1 MSAQPP
7 NEPQAGQHPSHT
19 GRPSHTSH
27 AGPRPWARRLRLAA
41 LCAAGLLGLPLALGA
56 AAWVWSGSE
65 GSLATTLNL
74 LPRWLPADRQ
84 LQLSGVSGTLREG
97 GQIAE
102 LQWAQPGTQATLTG
116 LHIRW
121 DWRALLSRHLAL
133 SELSAERLTLRDHG
147 KAPPSPPLTELTL
160 PLTIDTPLQLGEIQL
175 PDQGGL
181 VITHLDGHYH
191 YDGEQHHLQW
201 SELGVAAGHYSGQVS
216 LQGAAPMALQAQL
229 EGEIP
234 TQLGAPAPAQLL
246 ARAGL
251 QGTLSGP
258 AAEIALEAVLDPDG
272 APPPTAGAT
281 TRQGR
286 ATTPGA
292 MQAQVQARLR
302 PWAEQVLPEAQAHLQ
317 GIDLSLLWPQAPST
331 ALSGTIDIH
340 PGDGQ
345 APAWQARLDLRNAQP
360 GPWDQQRL
368 PLEQLSARL
377 QQQGRAW
384 VIDPVEARL
393 GGGTLRLK
401 GRWEAGSTT
410 PWLTEATLQGVSPQR
425 LHSAAPPAPL
435 NGHLAL
441 RALGGQA
448 DALGFEVDLSPQAS
462 GTARTNPSTPQAQP
476 QPQPQTKAQAR
487 TEPAGKAAQARTRYP
502 AATAAK
508 APPAPGQAL
517 WTALQLRQAQAQGR
531 WQGGELQLQQLKLEL
546 AEARLEGSLQWATGQ
561 RQGRADLKLQTPG
574 LNAVLQGHLGADQ
587 GQGQWQAQLSDAGAL
602 GRWLAHLPGL
612 GSTATA
618 LPQQG
623 QGQFDGQWQGG
634 WGAML
639 AAWQGQAAPRRGQ
652 ALSLST
658 RLDLPRLDWAATDQR
673 PALALR
679 QLQLRLNGTLPGS
692 GNPASNP
699 PATPPLELSLSGEA
713 RQGARQ
719 ARLQVS
725 AHAGPSASNPPG
737 AFNWAARLDEL
748 SLNLQDS
755 ATAAPWGLRLSAPA
769 TLSLNHQAKADLT
782 ELTLAPGEARLA
794 HAGVP
799 DLSLRWQNTR
809 WAQQKGQAR
818 WQTSGQVQDLS
829 LPWIEQLMTLA
840 QGASSASL
848 GISGDLLLNADWSA
862 SAEPGL
868 KARLRLSRQRGD
880 LRLQAEDLPQGVQ
893 ANEAQRSAGARV
905 AEATLSL
912 DEGALSA
919 AVQWDSE
926 RAGQLQ
932 ARFNTRLSNGPQGLS
947 WPPDTALSGSLNA
960 QMPKLGVWSV
970 LAPPGWRMR
979 GTLDAQATLKG
990 TLQNP
995 EWQGEIRASDLAL
1008 RSVVEGVELRD
1019 GKLRAVLSGHQIDI
1033 TEFTL
1038 RGAPGAGGD
1047 GGSLSAQGS
1056 AHWNGQQLQLQLQT
1070 RANRL
1075 RVSSRADRRLAL
1087 SGELNTRLE
1096 QGQLKVSG
1104 NLKADQALF
1113 ILPDET
1119 APSLGADVLVQPGRH
1134 GAGQASH
1141 KTASQTANQATPPA
1155 PQPPSALPAADVQVS
1170 LDLGNDFRVQGRGLV
1185 TRLRGSLKL
1194 RLSPGSTEPQ
1204 ITGELRT
1211 DQGTYKAYGQQLNI
1225 ETGVLRF
1232 SGAYDN
1238 PSLDILAIRPNLS
1251 TRVGVQISG
1260 TVLSPRVRLFSEP
1273 EMADADK
1280 LAWLVLGRAAANGAA
1295 ESALLQQAALALL
1308 GGGRG
1313 LSDSLA
1319 QSLGLDEVSFS
1330 GVKNTDTGVTSAA
1343 LTLGKRL
1350 SKDFYVSYERS
1361 LAGTMGT
1368 FYIFY
1373 DLTRRFTLRAQTG
1386 EKSAVDLIF
1395 TLSYD

>member
-1 MSAQPP
+1 MSAQQP
-7 NEPQAGQHPSHT
+7 NGSHPTQDPNPT
-19 GRPSHTSH
+19 GP
-27 AGPRPWARRLRLAA
+27 GPRPWARRLRVAA

-102 LQWAQPGTQATLTG
+102 LQWAQPGTRATLTG

-133 SELSAERLTLRDHG
+133 SELSAERLELRDNG
-147 KAPPSPPLTELTL
+147 KAPASPPLTELTL
-160 PLTIDTPLQLGEIQL
+160 PLTIDTPLQLGQIQL

-181 VITHLDGHYH
+181 VLSHIDGHYH

-201 SELGVAAGHYSGQVS
+201 SELAVAAGHYSGQVS
-216 LQGAAPMALQAQL
+216 LQGAAPMALTAQL

-234 TQLGAPAPAQLL
+234 TGLGAPAPAQLL

-258 AAEIALEAVLDPDG
+258 AAEIALEAVLDPDE
-272 APPPTAGAT
+272 APLPSAKTAPVGKGHSTPPGL
-281 TRQGR
+281 
-286 ATTPGA
+286 

-331 ALSGTIDIH
+331 ALSGTVDIH
-340 PGDGQ
+340 PGDGK
-345 APAWQARLDLRNAQP
+345 APAWQARLDLSNAQP

-368 PLEQLSARL
+368 PLEQISARL

-384 VIDPVEARL
+384 VIDPVEARM

-401 GRWEAGSTT
+401 GRWEAGSAT
-410 PWLTEATLQGVSPQR
+410 PWLAEATLQGVSPQR
-425 LHSAAPPAPL
+425 LHSAAPPALL

-441 RALGGQA
+441 RALGGQN
-448 DALGFEVDLSPQAS
+448 DALGFEVDLSPQAGS
-462 GTARTNPSTPQAQP
+462 TTPRSTLRSSPPPATALAQAQTVPPAKATKTRPSNTPAPGGAAAAASPQAQ
-476 QPQPQTKAQAR
+476 A
-487 TEPAGKAAQARTRYP
+487 
-502 AATAAK
+502 
-508 APPAPGQAL
+508 QAL
-517 WTALQLRQAQAQGR
+517 WSALQLRLAHAQGR
-531 WQGGELQLQQLKLEL
+531 WQGGELQLEQLRLEL
-546 AEARLEGSLQWATGQ
+546 AEARLEGSLQWHTGQ
-561 RQGRADLKLQTPG
+561 NQGRADLKLQTPG
-574 LNAVLQGHLGADQ
+574 LNASLQGHLGADQ
-587 GQGQWQAQLSDAGAL
+587 GQGQLQAQLGDAGAL
-602 GRWLAHLPGL
+602 GRWLARLPGL
-612 GSTATA
+612 GAQA
-618 LPQQG
+618 ALLPQQG

-634 WGAML
+634 WGAMV
-639 AAWQGQAAPRRGQ
+639 AAWQGQTAPRRGQ

-658 RLDLPRLDWAATDQR
+658 RLDLPRLDWAATAQR

-679 QLQLRLNGTLPGS
+679 QLQLRLSGTLPGDGS
-692 GNPASNP
+692 P
-699 PATPPLELSLSGEA
+699 PGTAPIELSLSGEA

-725 AHAGPSASNPPG
+725 AHAGPSASKAPG
-737 AFNWAARLDEL
+737 TFNWAARLDEL

-769 TLSLNHQAKADLT
+769 TLNLSHQAKADLT
-782 ELTLAPGEARLA
+782 ELMLAPGEARLA

-799 DLSLRWQNTR
+799 ELSLRWQNSR

-818 WQTSGQVQDLS
+818 WQAGGQVQDLS
-829 LPWIEQLMTLA
+829 LPWIEQLMALA

-848 GISGDLLLNADWSA
+848 GVSGDLLLNADWSA
-862 SAEPGL
+862 SADPAL
-868 KARLRLSRQRGD
+868 KAQLRLSRQRGD
-880 LRLQAEDLPQGVQ
+880 LRLQADDLPQGVQ
-893 ANEAQRSAGARV
+893 ATEAQRSAGARV

-912 DEGALSA
+912 DDGALSA

-932 ARFNTRLSNGPQGLS
+932 ARFGTRLSNGPQGLS
-947 WPPDTALSGSLNA
+947 WPPDTAITGSLNA
-960 QMPKLGVWSV
+960 QLPKLGLWSV

-990 TLQNP
+990 TLQKP

-1033 TEFTL
+1033 AEFTL

-1056 AHWNGQQLQLQLQT
+1056 AQWNGQQLLLQLQT

-1104 NLKADQALF
+1104 DLKADQALF

-1119 APSLGADVLVQPGRH
+1119 APSLGADVLVQPGSH
-1134 GAGQASH
+1134 GVGQA
-1141 KTASQTANQATPPA
+1141 ASRASAAA

-1170 LDLGNDFRVQGRGLV
+1170 LDLGNDFRVQGRGLN
-1185 TRLRGSLKL
+1185 TRLRGALKL
-1194 RLSPGSTEPQ
+1194 RLAPGSSEPQ

-1225 ETGVLRF
+1225 ETGVMRF

-1313 LSDSLA
+1313 LSENLA

-1386 EKSAVDLIF
+1386 EKSAIDLIF

>member
-1 MSAQPP
+1 
-7 NEPQAGQHPSHT
+7 
-19 GRPSHTSH
+19 
-27 AGPRPWARRLRLAA
+27 
-41 LCAAGLLGLPLALGA
+41 
-56 AAWVWSGSE
+56 
-65 GSLATTLNL
+65 
-74 LPRWLPADRQ
+74 
-84 LQLSGVSGTLREG
+84 
-97 GQIAE
+97 
-102 LQWAQPGTQATLTG
+102 
-116 LHIRW
+116 
-121 DWRALLSRHLAL
+121 
-133 SELSAERLTLRDHG
+133 LSAERLELRDHG

-160 PLTIDTPLQLGEIQL
+160 PLTIDTPLQLGQIQL

-181 VITHLDGHYH
+181 VLSHIDGHYH

-201 SELGVAAGHYSGQVS
+201 SELAVAAGHYSGQIS

-234 TQLGAPAPAQLL
+234 TGLGAPAPAQLL

-258 AAEIALEAVLDPDG
+258 AAEIALEAVLDPDEATLPSART
-272 APPPTAGAT
+272 APTGKGRSTPPGQVPSQVQAQ
-281 TRQGR
+281 RQ
-286 ATTPGA
+286 AQ

-317 GIDLSLLWPQAPST
+317 GIDLSLLWPQAPAT

-345 APAWQARLDLRNAQP
+345 APAWQARLDLRNPQA

-368 PLEQLSARL
+368 PIEQLSARL

-401 GRWEAGSTT
+401 GRWDAGSPS
-410 PWLTEATLQGVSPQR
+410 PWLAEATLQGVSPQS
-425 LHSAAPPAPL
+425 LHGAAPPAPL

-441 RALGGQA
+441 RALGGQT
-448 DALGFEVDLSPQAS
+448 DALGFELDLSPQAGKPP
-462 GTARTNPSTPQAQP
+462 GTRAQRPQA
-476 QPQPQTKAQAR
+476 
-487 TEPAGKAAQARTRYP
+487 PA
-502 AATAAK
+502 
-508 APPAPGQAL
+508 QAL
-517 WTALQLRQAQAQGR
+517 WSALQLRLARAQGR
-531 WQGGELQLQQLKLEL
+531 WQGGQLQLDQLRLEL
-546 AEARLEGSLQWATGQ
+546 AEARLEGSLQWQPTQ
-561 RQGRADLKLQTPG
+561 HQGRADLKLQTPG
-574 LNAVLQGHLGADQ
+574 LNATLQGHLSADQ
-587 GQGQWQAQLSDAGAL
+587 GQGQWQAQLGDAGAL
-602 GRWLAHLPGL
+602 GRWLARLPGL
-612 GSTATA
+612 STQTA
-618 LPQQG
+618 LLPQQG

-634 WGAML
+634 WGAMV
-639 AAWQGQAAPRRGQ
+639 AAWQGQTAPRQGQ
-652 ALSLST
+652 PLSLNT
-658 RLDLPRLDWAATDQR
+658 RLDLPRLDWSATAQR
-673 PALALR
+673 PALSLR
-679 QLQLRLNGTLPGS
+679 QLQLKLSGTLPGQA
-692 GNPASNP
+692 GAVRPLAADP
-699 PATPPLELSLSGEA
+699 PIELSLSGEA

-719 ARLQVS
+719 ARLQAS
-725 AHAGPSASNPPG
+725 AHAGPSANNSPG
-737 AFNWAARLDEL
+737 SFNWGARLDEL
-748 SLNLQDS
+748 SLDLQDS
-755 ATAAPWGLRLSAPA
+755 ATAAPWGLRLGTPA
-769 TLSLNHQAKADLT
+769 ALNLSRQPKTDLT
-782 ELTLAPGEARLA
+782 ELTLAPGEARLT

-799 DLSLRWQNTR
+799 ELALRWQSSR
-809 WAQQKGQAR
+809 WAQQKGQTR
-818 WQTSGQVQDLS
+818 WQTGGQVQDLS
-829 LPWIEQLMTLA
+829 LPWVEQLMALA

-862 SAEPGL
+862 SADPGL

-880 LRLQAEDLPQGVQ
+880 LRLQADDLPQGVQ
-893 ANEAQRSAGARV
+893 ATEAQRSAGARV
-905 AEATLSL
+905 AEATISL
-912 DEGALSA
+912 DEGALQA
-919 AVQWDSE
+919 AVTWNSE

-932 ARFNTRLSNGPQGLS
+932 ARFSTRLDNGAQGLG
-947 WPPDTALSGSLNA
+947 WTPDTPLSGSLDA
-960 QMPKLGVWSV
+960 QLPKLGVWSV

-979 GTLDAQATLKG
+979 GTLDARATLQG
-990 TLQNP
+990 TLRQP
-995 EWQGEIRASDLAL
+995 EWQGEVRASDLAL

-1056 AHWNGQQLQLQLQT
+1056 AHWSGQQLQLQLQT

-1104 NLKADQALF
+1104 DLKADQALF

-1119 APSLGADVLVQPGRH
+1119 APSLGADVLVQPGSH
-1134 GAGQASH
+1134 GAGRAAADPTRPAAS
-1141 KTASQTANQATPPA
+1141 A
-1155 PQPPSALPAADVQVS
+1155 PPSALPAADVQVK
-1170 LDLGNDFRVQGRGLV
+1170 LDLGSDFRVRGRGLD
-1185 TRLRGSLKL
+1185 TRLRGVLQL
-1194 RLSPGSTEPQ
+1194 RLTPGSTEPQ

-1238 PSLDILAIRPNLS
+1238 PALDILAIRPNLS

-1260 TVLSPRVRLFSEP
+1260 TVLSPRVRLYSEP

-1373 DLTRRFTLRAQTG
+1373 DLSRRFTLRAQTG

>member
-7 NEPQAGQHPSHT
+7 NGSHPTQDPGHT
-19 GRPSHTSH
+19 DP
-27 AGPRPWARRLRLAA
+27 GPRPWARRLRVAA
-41 LCAAGLLGLPLALGA
+41 LCAAGLLGLPLAGGA
-56 AAWVWSGSE
+56 VAWVWSGSE
-65 GSLATTLNL
+65 GSLATTLDL

-102 LQWAQPGTQATLTG
+102 LQWTQPGTRATLTD

-133 SELSAERLTLRDHG
+133 SELSAERLELRDHG
-147 KAPPSPPLTELTL
+147 QAPPSPPLTELTL
-160 PLTIDTPLQLGEIQL
+160 PLTIDTPLQLGQIQL

-181 VITHLDGHYH
+181 VLSHIDGHYH

-201 SELGVAAGHYSGQVS
+201 SELAVAAGHYSGQIS

-234 TQLGAPAPAQLL
+234 TGLGAPAPAQLL

-258 AAEIALEAVLDPDG
+258 AAEIALEAVLDPDETQ
-272 APPPTAGAT
+272 PPPPSTRKGRPATAGVMQA
-281 TRQGR
+281 RIQ
-286 ATTPGA
+286 AP

-331 ALSGTIDIH
+331 ALSGTVDIH
-340 PGDGQ
+340 PGDGK
-345 APAWQARLDLRNAQP
+345 APAWQARLELSNAQP
-360 GPWDQQRL
+360 GPWDQQGL
-368 PLEQLSARL
+368 PLEQISARL

-384 VIDPVEARL
+384 VIAPVEARV

-401 GRWEAGSTT
+401 GRWEAGSAT
-410 PWLTEATLQGVSPQR
+410 PWLAEATLQGVSPQR

-441 RALGGQA
+441 RALSGQN
-448 DALGFEVDLSPQAS
+448 DALGFEVDLSPQAGS
-462 GTARTNPSTPQAQP
+462 TALRSTPRASPPPATTLAQSRAEAPGQTAKTRPGAPAALARAPSPQAQ
-476 QPQPQTKAQAR
+476 A
-487 TEPAGKAAQARTRYP
+487 
-502 AATAAK
+502 
-508 APPAPGQAL
+508 QAL
-517 WTALQLRQAQAQGR
+517 WSALQLRLAHAQGR
-531 WQGGELQLQQLKLEL
+531 WQGGELQLEQLRLEL
-546 AEARLEGSLQWATGQ
+546 AEARLEGSMQWHTGQ

-574 LNAVLQGHLGADQ
+574 LNASLQGHLGADQ
-587 GQGQWQAQLSDAGAL
+587 GQGQWQAQLADVGAL
-602 GRWLAHLPGL
+602 GRWLARLPGL
-612 GSTATA
+612 GAQA
-618 LPQQG
+618 ALLPQQG

-639 AAWQGQAAPRRGQ
+639 AAWQGQPAPRRGQ

-679 QLQLRLNGTLPGS
+679 QLQLRLKGTLPG
-692 GNPASNP
+692 NSNSNSSAPGAP
-699 PATPPLELSLSGEA
+699 PVELSLSGEA

-719 ARLQVS
+719 ARLQAS
-725 AHAGPSASNPPG
+725 AHAGPGSGNTPG
-737 AFNWAARLDEL
+737 RFNWAARLDEL

-755 ATAAPWGLRLSAPA
+755 ATAPSWGLRLSAPA
-769 TLSLNHQAKADLT
+769 TLSLSHQAQADLT
-782 ELTLAPGEARLA
+782 ELMLAPGEARLA

-799 DLSLRWQNTR
+799 ELSLRWQNSR

-829 LPWIEQLMTLA
+829 LPWIEQLMALA

-862 SAEPGL
+862 SADPGL
-868 KARLRLSRQRGD
+868 KAQLRLSRQRGD
-880 LRLQAEDLPQGVQ
+880 LRLQADDLPQGVQ
-893 ANEAQRSAGARV
+893 ATEAQRSAGARV

-912 DEGALSA
+912 DDGALSA

-932 ARFNTRLSNGPQGLS
+932 ARFGTRLSQGPQGLS
-947 WPPDTALSGSLNA
+947 WPPDTPVTGSLNA
-960 QMPKLGVWSV
+960 QLPKLGVWSV

-979 GTLDAQATLKG
+979 GTLDARATLQG
-990 TLQNP
+990 TLQKP

-1033 TEFTL
+1033 AEFTL

-1056 AHWNGQQLQLQLQT
+1056 AQWNGQQLLLQLQT

-1104 NLKADQALF
+1104 DLKADQALF

-1119 APSLGADVLVQPGRH
+1119 APSLGADVLVQPGSH
-1134 GAGQASH
+1134 GAGQAAR
-1141 KTASQTANQATPPA
+1141 KTSAAA

-1170 LDLGNDFRVQGRGLV
+1170 LDLGNDFRVQGRGLN
-1185 TRLRGSLKL
+1185 TRLRGALKL
-1194 RLSPGSTEPQ
+1194 RLAPGSTEPQ
-1204 ITGELRT
+1204 INGELRT

-1313 LSDSLA
+1313 LSDGLA

>member
-1 MSAQPP
+1 MSAPP
-7 NEPQAGQHPSHT
+7 RPQSPPPEGP
-19 GRPSHTSH
+19 GH
-27 AGPRPWARRLRLAA
+27 AGRRPWARRLRVLA
-41 LCAAGLLGLPLALGA
+41 LCAAGLVALPLALGS

-65 GSLATTLNL
+65 GSLDTALRL
-74 LPRWLPADRQ
+74 VPRWLPADRQ
-84 LQLSGVSGTLREG
+84 LQVSGVSGTLREG

-102 LQWAQPGTQATLTG
+102 LSWTQPGTRATLTG
-116 LHIRW
+116 LHLRW
-121 DWRALLSRHLAL
+121 DWHALLSRHLAL
-133 SELSAERLTLRDHG
+133 SELSAERLELRDHG

-160 PLTIDTPLQLGEIQL
+160 PLTIDTPLQVGEIRL

-181 VITHLDGHYH
+181 VSTHLDGHYH

-201 SELGVAAGHYSGQVS
+201 SELGVAAGHYSGQIS

-234 TQLGAPAPAQLL
+234 TGLGAPAPAQLL

-258 AAEIALEAVLDPDG
+258 AAEITLEAVLDPDEA
-272 APPPTAGAT
+272 APPGHH
-281 TRQGR
+281 TRHPKPDPGR
-286 ATTPGA
+286 SAPPGL

-302 PWAEQVLPEAQAHLQ
+302 PWAEQLLPEAQARLQ
-317 GIDLSLLWPQAPST
+317 GIDLSLLWPQAPT
-331 ALSGTIDIH
+331 TTLSGTVDIH

-345 APAWQARLDLRNAQP
+345 APAWQARLDLHNAQP
-360 GPWDQQRL
+360 GPWDRQRL

-384 VIDPVEARL
+384 VIDPIEARL
-393 GGGTLRLK
+393 GGGILRLK
-401 GRWEAGSTT
+401 GRWEAGSST
-410 PWLTEATLQGVSPQR
+410 PWRAEATLQGVSPQG
-425 LHSAAPPAPL
+425 LHSAAPPAPI
-435 NGHLAL
+435 NGKLAL
-441 RALGGQA
+441 HALGGSA
-448 DALGFEVDLSPQAS
+448 DALGFDIDLRPQAD
-462 GTARTNPSTPQAQP
+462 APLR
-476 QPQPQTKAQAR
+476 
-487 TEPAGKAAQARTRYP
+487 AGRQRSSP
-502 AATAAK
+502 G
-508 APPAPGQAL
+508 APAL
-517 WTALQLRQAQAQGR
+517 WSALQLRLAQAQGR
-531 WQGGELQLQQLKLEL
+531 WQGGQLQLEQLRLEL
-546 AEARLEGSLQWATGQ
+546 AEARLSGSMQWQPAQ
-561 RQGRADLKLQTPG
+561 HQGRADLKLQTPG
-574 LNAVLQGHLGADQ
+574 LNASLQGHLSADQ
-587 GQGQWQAQLSDAGAL
+587 GQGQWQAQLTDAGAL
-602 GRWLAHLPGL
+602 GRWLARLPGL
-612 GSTATA
+612 GTLTSA

-634 WGAML
+634 WGAMV
-639 AAWQGQAAPRRGQ
+639 AAWQGQTAPRKGQ
-652 ALSLST
+652 PLSLNT
-658 RLDLPRLDWAATDQR
+658 RLDLPRLDWSATAER
-673 PALALR
+673 PELSLR
-679 QLQLRLNGTLPGS
+679 QLQLRLSGTLPAQAG
-692 GNPASNP
+692 PAATRP
-699 PATPPLELSLSGEA
+699 PVELSLSTEA
-713 RQGARQ
+713 RQGNRV
-719 ARLQVS
+719 ARLQAS
-725 AHAGPSASNPPG
+725 AQAGPSSNSSPAS
-737 AFNWAARLDEL
+737 FQWAARLEDLRL
-748 SLNLQDS
+748 SLQDS
-755 ATAAPWGLRLSAPA
+755 ATAAPWGLRLGAPA
-769 TLSLNHQAKADLT
+769 TLSLSHQSKADLT
-782 ELTLAPGEARLA
+782 ELTLAPGEARLT

-799 DLSLRWQNTR
+799 DLALRWQNSR
-809 WAQQKGQAR
+809 WALQKGQAR
-818 WQTSGQVQDLS
+818 WQTGGQVQDLS
-829 LPWIEQLMTLA
+829 LPWIEQLMALA
-840 QGASSASL
+840 QGSSSASL
-848 GISGDLLLNADWSA
+848 GVSGDLLLNADWSA
-862 SAEPGL
+862 SADPGL
-868 KARLRLSRQRGD
+868 KAQLRLSRQRGD
-880 LRLQAEDLPQGVQ
+880 LRLQADDLPQGVQ
-893 ANEAQRSAGARV
+893 ATEAQRSAGARV
-905 AEATLSL
+905 AEATISL
-912 DEGALSA
+912 DAGALNA
-919 AVQWDSE
+919 AVKWDSE

-932 ARFNTRLSNGPQGLS
+932 ARFSTRLDNGPQGLG
-947 WPPDTALSGSLNA
+947 WTPDTPLSGSLDA
-960 QMPKLGVWSV
+960 QLPKLGVWSV

-979 GTLDAQATLKG
+979 GTLDARATLQG
-990 TLQNP
+990 TLRQP
-995 EWQGEIRASDLAL
+995 EWQGEVRASDLAL

-1019 GKLRAVLSGHQIDI
+1019 GRLRAVLSGHQIDI

-1056 AHWNGQQLQLQLQT
+1056 AHWSGQQLQLQLQT
-1070 RANRL
+1070 RAKRL

-1104 NLKADQALF
+1104 DLQADQALF

-1119 APSLGADVLVQPGRH
+1119 APSLGADVLVKPGKPK
-1134 GAGQASH
+1134 AGQA
-1141 KTASQTANQATPPA
+1141 TDRPQASPA
-1155 PQPPSALPAADVQVS
+1155 QPPSALPSADVQVK
-1170 LDLGNDFRVQGRGLV
+1170 LDLGNDFRVRGRGLD
-1185 TRLRGSLKL
+1185 TRLRGALQL
-1194 RLSPGSTEPQ
+1194 RLAPGSTEPQ

-1238 PSLDILAIRPNLS
+1238 PALDILAIRPNLS

-1260 TVLSPRVRLFSEP
+1260 TVLSPRVRLYSEP
-1273 EMADADK
+1273 EMADPDK

-1386 EKSAVDLIF
+1386 EKSAIDLIF

>member
-1 MSAQPP
+1 MSAQKTD
-7 NEPQAGQHPSHT
+7 GSHPT
-19 GRPSHTSH
+19 QDPGH
-27 AGPRPWARRLRLAA
+27 ADPGPRPWARRLRVAA
-41 LCAAGLLGLPLALGA
+41 LCAAGLLGLPLAGGA

-84 LQLSGVSGTLREG
+84 LQLSGVSGNLREG

-102 LQWAQPGTQATLTG
+102 LQWTQPGTRATLTG

-133 SELSAERLTLRDHG
+133 SKLSAERLELRDHG

-160 PLTIDTPLQLGEIQL
+160 PLTIDTPLQLGQIQL

-181 VITHLDGHYH
+181 VLSHIDGHYH

-201 SELGVAAGHYSGQVS
+201 SELAVAAGHYSGQIS

-234 TQLGAPAPAQLL
+234 TGLGTPAPAQLL

-258 AAEIALEAVLDPDG
+258 AAEIALEAVLDPDETQ
-272 APPPTAGAT
+272 PPTNNTRKGRPTTAGVMQA
-281 TRQGR
+281 R
-286 ATTPGA
+286 

-331 ALSGTIDIH
+331 ALSGTVDIH
-340 PGDGQ
+340 PGEGK
-345 APAWQARLDLRNAQP
+345 APAWQARLELSNAQP
-360 GPWDQQRL
+360 GPWDQQGL
-368 PLEQLSARL
+368 PLEQISARL

-384 VIDPVEARL
+384 VIAPVEARV
-393 GGGTLRLK
+393 GGGTLSLK
-401 GRWEAGSTT
+401 GRWEANSAT
-410 PWLTEATLQGVSPQR
+410 PWLAEATLQGVSPQR

-435 NGHLAL
+435 NGRLAL
-441 RALGGQA
+441 HALGGQN
-448 DALGFEVDLSPQAS
+448 DALGFEVDLSPQAGS
-462 GTARTNPSTPQAQP
+462 NTRRSTPSVSPPPTPAGAQAQAVPPGKTAKARPAAPAAVASPQAQ
-476 QPQPQTKAQAR
+476 A
-487 TEPAGKAAQARTRYP
+487 
-502 AATAAK
+502 
-508 APPAPGQAL
+508 QAL
-517 WTALQLRQAQAQGR
+517 WSALQLRQAHAQGR
-531 WQGGELQLQQLKLEL
+531 WQGGELQLEQLRLEL
-546 AEARLEGSLQWATGQ
+546 AEARLDGSLQWHTRQ
-561 RQGRADLKLQTPG
+561 HQGRADLKLQTPG
-574 LNAVLQGHLGADQ
+574 LNASLQGHLGADQ
-587 GQGQWQAQLSDAGAL
+587 GQGQWQAQLADAGAL
-602 GRWLAHLPGL
+602 GRWLARLPGL
-612 GSTATA
+612 GAQTAL

-634 WGAML
+634 WGAMV
-639 AAWQGQAAPRRGQ
+639 AAWQGQPAPRRGQ

-679 QLQLRLNGTLPGS
+679 QLQLRLKGTLPG
-692 GNPASNP
+692 NSNSNSSSTSSAPGAP
-699 PATPPLELSLSGEA
+699 PVELSLSGEA

-719 ARLQVS
+719 ARLQLS
-725 AHAGPSASNPPG
+725 AHAGPNTGNTSGNTSG
-737 AFNWAARLDEL
+737 SFNWAARLDEL

-769 TLSLNHQAKADLT
+769 TLSLSHQAQADQT
-782 ELTLAPGEARLA
+782 ELMLAPGEARLA

-799 DLSLRWQNTR
+799 ELSLRWQTSR

-829 LPWIEQLMTLA
+829 LPWIEQLMALA

-862 SAEPGL
+862 SADPGL
-868 KARLRLSRQRGD
+868 KAQLRLSRQRGD
-880 LRLQAEDLPQGVQ
+880 LRLQADDLPQGVQ
-893 ANEAQRSAGARV
+893 ATEAQRSAGARV

-912 DEGALSA
+912 DDGALSA

-932 ARFNTRLSNGPQGLS
+932 ARFGTRLSKGPQGLS
-947 WPPDTALSGSLNA
+947 WPPDTPVTGSLNA
-960 QMPKLGVWSV
+960 QLPKLGVWSV

-979 GTLDAQATLKG
+979 GTLDARATLQG
-990 TLQNP
+990 TLQKP

-1033 TEFTL
+1033 AEFTL

-1056 AHWNGQQLQLQLQT
+1056 AQWNGQQLLLQLQT

-1104 NLKADQALF
+1104 DLKADQALF

-1119 APSLGADVLVQPGRH
+1119 APSLGADVLVQSGRP
-1134 GAGQASH
+1134 GAGQAAS
-1141 KTASQTANQATPPA
+1141 KTSAAA

-1170 LDLGNDFRVQGRGLV
+1170 LDLGNDFRVQGRGLN
-1185 TRLRGSLKL
+1185 TRLRGALKL
-1194 RLSPGSTEPQ
+1194 RLAPGSTEPQ

-1386 EKSAVDLIF
+1386 EKSAVDLIL

>member
-1 MSAQPP
+1 MSDQPP
-7 NEPQAGQHPSHT
+7 NPSQAVQHPDHP
-19 GRPSHTSH
+19 GHTSH
-27 AGPRPWARRLRLAA
+27 ADPRPWARRLRLAA
-41 LCAAGLLGLPLALGA
+41 LCAAGLLGLPLAGGV
-56 AAWVWSGSE
+56 AAWFWSGSE

-84 LQLSGVSGTLREG
+84 LQISGVSGTLREG

-102 LQWAQPGTQATLTG
+102 IHWAQPGTRATLTG

-133 SELSAERLTLRDHG
+133 SELSAERLVLRDNG

-181 VITHLDGHYH
+181 VIKHLDGHYH
-191 YDGEQHHLQW
+191 YDGEQHQLQW
-201 SELGVAAGHYSGQVS
+201 SELGVAAGHYSGRIS

-234 TQLGAPAPAQLL
+234 THLGAPAPAQLR

-272 APPPTAGAT
+272 TTPATASASP
-281 TRQGR
+281 RKGR
-286 ATTPGA
+286 ATTSATAPDA

-368 PLEQLSARL
+368 PLEQLNARL

-384 VIDPVEARL
+384 VFDPIEARV

-401 GRWEAGSTT
+401 GRWEAGSAT
-410 PWLTEATLQGVSPQR
+410 PWLTEATLQGISPQR

-435 NGHLAL
+435 NGHLTL
-441 RALGGQA
+441 RALDGQV
-448 DALGFEVDLSPQAS
+448 DALGFEVDLSPQA
-462 GTARTNPSTPQAQP
+462 RTD
-476 QPQPQTKAQAR
+476 
-487 TEPAGKAAQARTRYP
+487 PAGKAAQTRTSPP
-502 AATAAK
+502 AAQ
-508 APPAPGQAL
+508 APPAPAQAL
-517 WTALQLRQAQAQGR
+517 WTALQLRQARAQGR
-531 WQGGELQLQQLKLEL
+531 WQGGELQLQQLKLAL
-546 AEARLEGSLQWATGQ
+546 AEARLEGTLQWHTGQ

-574 LNAVLQGHLGADQ
+574 LNALLQGHLGADQ

-602 GRWLAHLPGL
+602 GRWLARLPGL
-612 GSTATA
+612 GTPAAT

-639 AAWQGQAAPRRGQ
+639 SAWQGQPPPRRAQ

-658 RLDLPRLDWAATDQR
+658 RLDLPRLDWAATEQR

-679 QLQLRLNGTLPGS
+679 QLQLRLNGTLPG
-692 GNPASNP
+692 NANP
-699 PATPPLELSLSGEA
+699 PGNPPLELSLSGEV

-719 ARLQVS
+719 ARLQAS
-725 AHAGPSASNPPG
+725 AHAGPSASSPPG

-769 TLSLNHQAKADLT
+769 TLSLNHQAKTDLT

-799 DLSLRWQNTR
+799 ELSLRWQNSR
-809 WAQQKGQAR
+809 WAQQKGLAR

-829 LPWIEQLMTLA
+829 LPWIEQLMALA
-840 QGASSASL
+840 QGANSASL
-848 GISGDLLLNADWSA
+848 GVSGDLLLNADWSA

-868 KARLRLSRQRGD
+868 KALLRLSRQRGD
-880 LRLQAEDLPQGVQ
+880 LRLQADDLPQGVQ
-893 ANEAQRSAGARV
+893 ATEAQRSAGARV

-912 DEGALSA
+912 EDGALSA

-932 ARFNTRLSNGPQGLS
+932 ARFGTRLNQGPQGLGWS
-947 WPPDTALSGSLNA
+947 PDTALSGSLNA

-1104 NLKADQALF
+1104 ELKADQALF

-1119 APSLGADVLVQPGRH
+1119 APSLGADVRVQPGSH
-1134 GAGQASH
+1134 SAGQAAN
-1141 KTASQTANQATPPA
+1141 KPANQTTPPA

-1170 LDLGNDFRVQGRGLV
+1170 LDLGNDFRVQGRGLI

-1194 RLSPGSTEPQ
+1194 RLSPGNTEPQ

-1260 TVLSPRVRLFSEP
+1260 TVLSPRVRLYSEP

>member
-1 MSAQPP
+1 MSAHPPHETTPSQPTP
-7 NEPQAGQHPSHT
+7 PPAPG
-19 GRPSHTSH
+19 
-27 AGPRPWARRLRLAA
+27 ARPWARRLRIAA

-56 AAWVWSGSE
+56 AAWFWSGSE
-65 GSLATTLNL
+65 GSLATTLKL
-74 LPRWLPADRQ
+74 LPRWLPPDQQ
-84 LQLSGVSGTLREG
+84 LQFSGVSGTLREG

-102 LQWAQPGTQATLTG
+102 LQWAQPGTRATLNG

-133 SELSAERLTLRDHG
+133 SELSAERLEVRDNG

-160 PLTIDTPLQLGEIQL
+160 PLTIDTPLQLGQIQL

-181 VITHLDGHYH
+181 VLNHIDGHYH

-201 SELGVAAGHYSGQVS
+201 SELAVAAGHYSGQIS

-234 TQLGAPAPAQLL
+234 TGLGAPAPAQLL

-258 AAEIALEAVLDPDG
+258 AAEIALEAVLDPDEDT
-272 APPPTAGAT
+272 PHSTS
-281 TRQGR
+281 
-286 ATTPGA
+286 TPGTTGTTGTTGTNA
-292 MQAQVQARLR
+292 ATKAATQASNKGRPSQPGLMQAQVQARLR

-331 ALSGTIDIH
+331 ALSGTVDIH
-340 PGDGQ
+340 PGDGK
-345 APAWQARLDLRNAQP
+345 APAWQARLDLRNAQA

-368 PLEQLSARL
+368 PLEQITGRL

-384 VIDPVEARL
+384 VIDPVEARV

-401 GRWEAGSTT
+401 GRWEASSAT
-410 PWLTEATLQGVSPQR
+410 PWLAEATLQGISPQR

-448 DALGFEVDLSPQAS
+448 DALGFEVDLSPQAGS
-462 GTARTNPSTPQAQP
+462 PPPTTALAQTRAAPPGKTAKPRPNARAATPQAQ
-476 QPQPQTKAQAR
+476 A
-487 TEPAGKAAQARTRYP
+487 
-502 AATAAK
+502 
-508 APPAPGQAL
+508 QAL
-517 WTALQLRQAQAQGR
+517 WSALQLRLARAQGR
-531 WQGGELQLQQLKLEL
+531 WQGGELQLEQLRLEL
-546 AEARLEGSLQWATGQ
+546 AEARLEGSLQWHTGQ
-561 RQGRADLKLQTPG
+561 NQGRADLKLQTPG
-574 LNAVLQGHLGADQ
+574 LNASLQGHLGADQ
-587 GQGQWQAQLSDAGAL
+587 GQGQWQAQLGDAGAL
-602 GRWLAHLPGL
+602 GRWLARLPGL
-612 GSTATA
+612 GAQA
-618 LPQQG
+618 ALLPQQG

-634 WGAML
+634 WGAMV

-658 RLDLPRLDWAATDQR
+658 RLDLPRLDWAATAQR

-692 GNPASNP
+692 GSPSG
-699 PATPPLELSLSGEA
+699 TPPIELSLSGEA

-725 AHAGPSASNPPG
+725 AHAGPSAGNVPG
-737 AFNWAARLDEL
+737 SFNWAARLDEL

-755 ATAAPWGLRLSAPA
+755 ATAPPWGLRLSAPA

-782 ELTLAPGEARLA
+782 ELLLAPGEARLA

-799 DLSLRWQNTR
+799 ELSLRWQNTR

-829 LPWIEQLMTLA
+829 LPWIEQLMALA

-848 GISGDLLLNADWSA
+848 GISGDLMLNADWSA
-862 SAEPGL
+862 SADPGL
-868 KARLRLSRQRGD
+868 KAQLRLSRQRGD
-880 LRLQAEDLPQGVQ
+880 LRLQADDLPQGLQ
-893 ANEAQRSAGARV
+893 ATEAQRSAGARV

-912 DEGALSA
+912 DDGALSA

-932 ARFNTRLSNGPQGLS
+932 ARFGTRLSNGPQGLS
-947 WPPDTALSGSLNA
+947 FPPDTAVTGSLNA
-960 QMPKLGVWSV
+960 QLPKLGVWSM

-990 TLQNP
+990 TLQKP

-1033 TEFTL
+1033 AEFTL

-1056 AHWNGQQLQLQLQT
+1056 AQWNGQQLLLQLQT

-1104 NLKADQALF
+1104 ELKADQALF

-1119 APSLGADVLVQPGRH
+1119 APSLGTDVLVQPGSQS
-1134 GAGQASH
+1134 AGSAAS
-1141 KTASQTANQATPPA
+1141 KAATGTA
-1155 PQPPSALPAADVQVS
+1155 PQPASALPEADIEVS
-1170 LDLGNDFRVQGRGLV
+1170 LDLGNDFRVQGRGLN
-1185 TRLRGSLKL
+1185 TRLRGALKL
-1194 RLSPGSTEPQ
+1194 RLAPGSTEPQ

-1238 PSLDILAIRPNLS
+1238 PSLDILAIRPNIS

>member
-1 MSAQPP
+1 MSTQPP
-7 NEPQAGQHPSHT
+7 NGSPPPQDPGPTAP
-19 GRPSHTSH
+19 
-27 AGPRPWARRLRLAA
+27 GPRPWARRLRVAA

-102 LQWAQPGTQATLTG
+102 LQWAQPGTRATLTG

-133 SELSAERLTLRDHG
+133 SELSAERLDLRDHG

-160 PLTIDTPLQLGEIQL
+160 PLTIDTPLQLGQIQL

-181 VITHLDGHYH
+181 VLSHIDGHYH

-201 SELGVAAGHYSGQVS
+201 SELAVAAGHYSGQIR

-234 TQLGAPAPAQLL
+234 TGLGAPAPAQLL

-258 AAEIALEAVLDPDG
+258 AAEIALEAVLDPDE
-272 APPPTAGAT
+272 APLPSAKAAPTGK
-281 TRQGR
+281 GR
-286 ATTPGA
+286 ATPPGKVQGQMQSQMQSQTQGL

-331 ALSGTIDIH
+331 ALSGTVDIH
-340 PGDGQ
+340 PGEGK
-345 APAWQARLDLRNAQP
+345 APAWQARLALSNAQP

-368 PLEQLSARL
+368 PLEQISARL

-384 VIDPVEARL
+384 VIDPVEARV

-401 GRWEAGSTT
+401 GRWEANSAT
-410 PWLTEATLQGVSPQR
+410 PWLAEATLQGVSPQR

-435 NGHLAL
+435 NGRLAL
-441 RALGGQA
+441 RALGGQN
-448 DALGFEVDLSPQAS
+448 DALGFEVDLSPQAGS
-462 GTARTNPSTPQAQP
+462 TTPRSTPSSSLPPTPAVAQTPAQTVRPGKTAKIRPGAPATHGGTPSPQAQ
-476 QPQPQTKAQAR
+476 AR
-487 TEPAGKAAQARTRYP
+487 
-502 AATAAK
+502 
-508 APPAPGQAL
+508 AL
-517 WTALQLRQAQAQGR
+517 WSALQLRLAHAQGR
-531 WQGGELQLQQLKLEL
+531 WQGGELQLEQLRLEL
-546 AEARLEGSLQWATGQ
+546 AEARLEGSLQWHTGQ
-561 RQGRADLKLQTPG
+561 HQGRADLKLQTPG
-574 LNAVLQGHLGADQ
+574 LNASLQGHLGADQ
-587 GQGQWQAQLSDAGAL
+587 GQGQWQAQLADAGAL
-602 GRWLAHLPGL
+602 GRWLARLPGL
-612 GSTATA
+612 GAQA
-618 LPQQG
+618 ALLPQQG

-658 RLDLPRLDWAATDQR
+658 RLDLPRLDWAATAQR

-679 QLQLRLNGTLPGS
+679 QLQLRLNGTLPGNGS
-692 GNPASNP
+692 P
-699 PATPPLELSLSGEA
+699 PGTTPPIELNLSGEA

-719 ARLQVS
+719 AQLRLG
-725 AHAGPSASNPPG
+725 AHAGPGAANAPG
-737 AFNWAARLDEL
+737 RFNWTASLDEL

-755 ATAAPWGLRLSAPA
+755 PTAAPWGLRLSAPA
-769 TLSLNHQAKADLT
+769 TLSLSHQAQADLT
-782 ELTLAPGEARLA
+782 ELMLAPGEARLA

-799 DLSLRWQNTR
+799 DLSLRWQNSR

-829 LPWIEQLMTLA
+829 LPWIEQLVALA

-862 SAEPGL
+862 SADPGL
-868 KARLRLSRQRGD
+868 KAQLRLSRQRGD
-880 LRLQAEDLPQGVQ
+880 LRLQADDLPQGVQ
-893 ANEAQRSAGARV
+893 ATEAQRSAGARV

-912 DEGALSA
+912 DDGALSA
-919 AVQWDSE
+919 AVKWDSE

-932 ARFNTRLSNGPQGLS
+932 ARFGTRLSNGPQGLS
-947 WPPDTALSGSLNA
+947 WPPDTAVTGSLNA
-960 QMPKLGVWSV
+960 QLPKLGVWSV

-990 TLQNP
+990 TLQKP

-1033 TEFTL
+1033 AEFTL

-1056 AHWNGQQLQLQLQT
+1056 AQWNGQQLQLQLQT

-1104 NLKADQALF
+1104 DLKADQALF

-1119 APSLGADVLVQPGRH
+1119 APSLGADVLVQPGSH
-1134 GAGQASH
+1134 SAGQ
-1141 KTASQTANQATPPA
+1141 TASKASAAA

-1170 LDLGNDFRVQGRGLV
+1170 LDLGNDFRVQGRGLK
-1185 TRLRGSLKL
+1185 TRLRGTLKL
-1194 RLSPGSTEPQ
+1194 RLAPGSSEPQ
-1204 ITGELRT
+1204 INGELRT